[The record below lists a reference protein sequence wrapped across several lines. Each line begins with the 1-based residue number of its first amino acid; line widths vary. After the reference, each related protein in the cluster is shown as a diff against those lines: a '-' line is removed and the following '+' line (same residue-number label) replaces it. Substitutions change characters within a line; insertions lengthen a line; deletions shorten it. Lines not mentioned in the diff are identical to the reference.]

1 MKKLINKTIIL
12 SLFVALTGCNDW
24 LDVSPKADMKAED
37 RSVLKPDSEML
48 W

>member
-24 LDVSPKADMKAED
+24 LDVSPKAEATIL
-37 RSVLKPDSEML
+37 SPIC
-48 W
+48 